1 MTYEEMT
8 KKIEKKLKKSEE
20 DAKEIVIRKHISLE
34 KLYKILKEADDNSEN
49 VYINRL
55 GVRTY
60 SKDIT
65 LDKVYRI
72 NTGYTKENYLE
83 KCKRED
89 EDLRQWLRDSE
100 KRVEEGKQSLI
111 KEGNKLIKKSKRDS
125 WKKEVEECYK
135 NHKLSNIEKILEIM
149 RALDKDDVEKAL
161 EIFRKQRNNPA
172 IYRRIKNAVSYFSKN
187 GKEFA
192 RIAN

>member
-8 KKIEKKLKKSEE
+8 KKIESKLEKREE

-34 KLYKILKEADDNSEN
+34 ELYKILKEADENSEN

-55 GVRTY
+55 GVRIY

-65 LDKVYRI
+65 LDKVYKL
-72 NTGYTKENYLE
+72 NTGYTKEKYLE
-83 KCKRED
+83 KFKKEN
-89 EDLRQWLRDSE
+89 EDLRQWLRDSD
-100 KRVEEGKQSLI
+100 KRVEETKISLI
-111 KEGNKLIKKSKRDS
+111 KEGNKLIKKNKRDS
-125 WKKEVEECYK
+125 WKKEVEECYE

-149 RALDKDDVEKAL
+149 NALEKDDMEKAL
-161 EIFRKQRNNPA
+161 EIFRNQRNNPA
-172 IYRRIKNAVSYFSKN
+172 FSRRVKKAVSYFSKN

>member
-8 KKIEKKLKKSEE
+8 KKIEKKLEKSEE

-100 KRVEEGKQSLI
+100 KRVEEGKQILI

-172 IYRRIKNAVSYFSKN
+172 ISRRIKNAVSYFSKN